1 VTDTP
6 PEDATVG
13 GVVADT
19 LERRTGEGAGAS
31 LTTRVMRDLDSLD
44 RAVYAA
50 IAQTPTPTLDTAM
63 RRVSD
68 AANNSKI
75 WVGAAAGLA
84 AFGGDRG
91 RRSAA
96 VGLAAVAVTSV
107 TVNLVGK
114 RVFRRSRPDRVG
126 VEVPESRYVRMP
138 ASASFPSGHSAS
150 AFAFVN
156 AVAGEWPVLGLPLRA
171 LAGVVAYSRVHTGVH
186 YPGDVVIGSLFGAA
200 VGDTVIAISRHWRPP
215 SCLRH

>member
-13 GVVADT
+13 AVVADT
-19 LERRTGEGAGAS
+19 LERRTGDGPAAP
-31 LTTRVMRDLDSLD
+31 LAVRVMRDLDGLD

-68 AANNSKI
+68 AANHSKL
-75 WVGAAAGLA
+75 WAGAAAGLA

-96 VGLAAVAVTSV
+96 LGLVAVGVTSV
-107 TVNLVGK
+107 SVNLLGK
-114 RVFRRSRPDRVG
+114 RVFRRSRPDRTG
-126 VEVPESRYVRMP
+126 VEVPESRHVRMP
-138 ASASFPSGHSAS
+138 TSASFPSGHSAS

-156 AVAGEWPVLGLPLRA
+156 AVAGELPVVALPLRA

-200 VGDTVIAISRHWRPP
+200 VGDTVTAIGRRWAR
-215 SCLRH
+215 R